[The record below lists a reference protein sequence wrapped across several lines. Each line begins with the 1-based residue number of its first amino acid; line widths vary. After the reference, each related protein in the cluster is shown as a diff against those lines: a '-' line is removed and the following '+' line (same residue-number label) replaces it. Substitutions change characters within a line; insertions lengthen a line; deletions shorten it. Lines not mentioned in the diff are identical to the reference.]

1 MLSTQAATLAVL
13 RRLEAGVTTEQP
25 ADAATDPL
33 RGRLD

>member
-13 RRLEAGVTTEQP
+13 RRLEATVTEQP
-25 ADAATDPL
+25 ADAATEPL